1 MFELNLK
8 QLQYESDTWK
18 RLLEFMMEE
27 NVYLKNRLSEILM
40 DNFAESL
47 LADAENFLNRFIKED
62 DIIALLRHEVAEL
75 DKLLTRDVAKDGLQK
90 KETLK
95 KTGRL
100 RNNIS
105 VAEQQFKKLKIDFN
119 TYVSA
124 IA

>member
-1 MFELNLK
+1 MFELNFK

-27 NVYLKNRLSEILM
+27 NVYQKNRLSEILM

-47 LADAENFLNRFIKED
+47 LADAETFLNRFIKED

-95 KTGRL
+95 KTGRI

-105 VAEQQFKKLKIDFN
+105 VAELQFKKLKTDFN
-119 TYVSA
+119 SYVSA
-124 IA
+124 IV